1 MVVPADTVNVSVDGE
16 DIEQGLE
23 VEAGKLHEL
32 E

>member
-1 MVVPADTVNVSVDGE
+1 MVVPAEKVTVSVDGE
-16 DIEQGLE
+16 DIEKDMA